1 MMWEPFT
8 EGARE
13 AIVRA
18 QKVAQMFGSSS
29 IGTEHLTFALA
40 ESDDEVGSALAN
52 AVDRE
57 AIRRLLGVVSES
69 PTDEMR
75 FGDDAKRSFEL
86 AFEIAHG
93 FNHSSVGRSHLAL
106 GIIKSW
112 NPPPLAPSTDS
123 AALNA
128 ALELAATHETPAHE
142 RQTPGGPRLH
152 RRVTP
157 TWKRVTGDD
166 SHPEILPALLEA
178 LPGYKGFDVPGTRVS
193 VSIAAPDAE
202 ERTWSWVREGG
213 TP

>member
-1 MMWEPFT
+1 MWEPFS
-8 EGARE
+8 EGARD

-57 AIRRLLGVVSES
+57 EIRRLLGVVSKS
-69 PTDEMR
+69 PTEEMH

-93 FNHSSVGRSHLAL
+93 LNHSQVGRSHLAL
-106 GIIKSW
+106 GIIKSR

-128 ALELAATHETPAHE
+128 ALELAATHETPAHL

-152 RRVTP
+152 RRVAP
-157 TWKRVTGDD
+157 AWKRVTGDD
-166 SHPEILPALLEA
+166 SQQRVLAPLLEA
-178 LPGYKGFDVPGTRVS
+178 LPGYKGLDVPGTRIDVT
-193 VSIAAPDAE
+193 IAVPGAE
-202 ERTWSWVREGG
+202 ERTWSWVREEGA
-213 TP
+213 P